1 MIFSG
6 RAGIYELSS
15 DIRLRMERA
24 DELRKARG
32 KLSQAILREIS
43 SKFIITV
50 GDRVLRS
57 AILSGFIPNVCIF
70 DMMEERN
77 FIGPPEGISGFL
89 LLRTRNERGT
99 ISKDAWAS
107 VRDAIII
114 ASRGIRTALLVEGEE
129 DLLGFP
135 SVIMAPE
142 GSYVLY
148 GQPKEGIVHV
158 LVTDDVKNE
167 AIKLFYELFEVI

>member
-15 DIRLRMERA
+15 NIRLKEEKA
-24 DELRKARG
+24 DELRKVRG
-32 KLSQAILREIS
+32 KLSPSVLRDAS
-43 SKFIITV
+43 SRFLITV

-57 AILSGFIPNVCIF
+57 VISAGLKPDVCIF
-70 DMMEERN
+70 DMKEERN
-77 FIGPPEGISGFL
+77 FIGPPQISGFL
-89 LLRTRNERGT
+89 LLSTKNERGT
-99 ISKDAWAS
+99 ISRDAWIS

-114 ASRGIRTALLVEGEE
+114 ASRGIRTAVLVEGEE

-135 SVIMAPE
+135 AVIMAPE

-148 GQPKEGIVHV
+148 GQPREGIVHV
-158 LVTDDVKNE
+158 LITEDVRDE
-167 AIKLFYELFEVI
+167 AIKLIYELFEVI